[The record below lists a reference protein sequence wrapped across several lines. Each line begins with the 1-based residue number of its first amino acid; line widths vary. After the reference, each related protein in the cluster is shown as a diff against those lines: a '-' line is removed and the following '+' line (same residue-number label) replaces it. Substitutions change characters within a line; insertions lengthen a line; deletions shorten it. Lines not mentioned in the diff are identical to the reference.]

1 MLVNSSLFLLLAL
14 GTVFST
20 LAAPLFQTS
29 GPPCNAFQLKGT
41 IQIVDYPDR
50 SNVLGLISQGTNPYG
65 GYATTQ
71 ISSDALHVKLLP
83 GCDPADPF
91 EILILA
97 SRWED
102 VFADLPLFGAVVGL
116 DSTSDDITTDS
127 ANHAYVAGT
136 FFVPRGPAHF
146 AFNTYTE
153 ATGREVDV
161 QSAIWTLPNSLA
173 VNTPIALVP
182 SWVNTN
188 GSVASDVSLVYVPSA
203 DGLVLTG
210 NVDDFAAQFGSDVQV
225 VTFEF
230 IPDDL

>member
-1 MLVNSSLFLLLAL
+1 M
-14 GTVFST
+14 
-20 LAAPLFQTS
+20 
-29 GPPCNAFQLKGT
+29 
-41 IQIVDYPDR
+41 
-50 SNVLGLISQGTNPYG
+50 
-65 GYATTQ
+65 
-71 ISSDALHVKLLP
+71 
-83 GCDPADPF
+83 
-91 EILILA
+91 
-97 SRWED
+97 
-102 VFADLPLFGAVVGL
+102 FADSPFFGAVVGL

-136 FFVPRGPAHF
+136 FFGLSSRTSVLALVRTLTMLLAVPRGPARF

-188 GSVASDVSLVYVPSA
+188 GSVASGVSLVYVPSA

-225 VTFEF
+225 VVSERT
-230 IPDDL
+230 IHPR